1 MLYIPN
7 TLANWPWRRQI
18 SPHYEEVKAASR
30 AWVDKHAHFF
40 KRGLEE
46 LDKADVGQWILSH
59 RLAGLS
65 DPLALEPPHSSFSI
79 SVVCDWHKRFVRY
92 KETNPEQ

>member
-7 TLANWPWRRQI
+7 TLATWPWRRQI

-30 AWVDKHAHFF
+30 AWVDKHARFF

-46 LDKADVGQWILSH
+46 LEKADVGQWILCH
-59 RLAGLS
+59 VILA
-65 DPLALEPPHSSFSI
+65 DCFDALERHSSFSI
-79 SVVCDWHKRFVRY
+79 SVVCDGHKGFVRY
-92 KETNPEQ
+92 RKTNAQ